1 MMKSMIRKIGNVVL
15 MAVLML
21 TSCNQEEMPVNADMQ
36 FSVSGF
42 PVFEDTDSRTVGTPD
57 AGKTNWQSGDQ
68 ILLSVTSRKYGKNT
82 AVLVYDGTKWT
93 TNVSLPYLEGES
105 PEIKAV
111 YAPAYQW
118 TGGNLTLKENMMAGM
133 EEYIDASCT
142 IIGNNTISLSFS
154 DTGRN
159 YSRLRIVTTPN
170 MEFSFDAKGFIPS
183 GQSGAV
189 SATYN
194 LRSDAK
200 GNAFLYGTFNEDAS
214 VSLITNYVM
223 IWKQYSFIT
232 PTFAGKSYVLDV
244 TDNPKN
250 YPYRRGDIVTLVKNP
265 DGNCSGCGQ
274 PSDVTPTG
282 TVENVEKM
290 ENGNVIYSVKLEH
303 CGNTMR
309 LNDTA
314 ISGKKHLYSIGDV
327 VNCKKLTVEYC
338 PNCGKL
344 IMNFQ
349 ATITGFRSIDEPEL
363 DGKDQYWIT
372 YNCCGHKTN
381 INEIAITG
389 LADEQ

>member
-21 TSCNQEEMPVNADMQ
+21 TSCNQEEIPVNTDMQ

-42 PVFEDTDSRTVGTPD
+42 PVFENTDSRAVGTLD

-118 TGGNLTLKENMMAGM
+118 TGGNLTPKENMMAGM
-133 EEYIDASCT
+133 EEYIDARCT

-154 DTGRN
+154 GTGRN
-159 YSRLRIVTTPN
+159 YSRLRIATTPN
-170 MEFSFDAKGFIPS
+170 MEFSFSADGFIPS
-183 GQSGAV
+183 GQSDKV
-189 SATYN
+189 SAYN

-200 GNAFLYGTFNEDAS
+200 GNAFLYGTFKKGAS
-214 VSLITNYVM
+214 VEFVTNYEM

-232 PTFAGKSYVLDV
+232 PTSAGKSYVLDV
-244 TDNPKN
+244 TDNPKK
-250 YPYRRGDIVTLVKNP
+250 YPYRRGDIVTLVKKT
-265 DGNCSGCGQ
+265 DGNCSGCGK

-290 ENGNVIYSVKLEH
+290 ENGTIIYSVKLDH
-303 CGNTMR
+303 CGNTVR
-309 LNDTA
+309 LIDTA
-314 ISGKKHLYSIGDV
+314 ISGKKHRYSIGDV
-327 VNCKKLTVEYC
+327 VNCEKTRIEYC
-338 PNCGKL
+338 PKCGKL
-344 IMNFQ
+344 LRNYQ
-349 ATITGFRSIDEPEL
+349 ATIIGLRGTL
-363 DGKDQYWIT
+363 DGNDVYWI
-372 YNCCGHKTN
+372 YRHCCSCKT
-381 INEIAITG
+381 IAIETEITG
-389 LADEQ
+389 LADKQ

>member
-21 TSCNQEEMPVNADMQ
+21 TSCNQEEMPVNTDMQ

-42 PVFEDTDSRTVGTPD
+42 PVFEDTDSRAVGTLD

-68 ILLSVTSRKYGKNT
+68 ILLSVTSKSTVKNT

-133 EEYIDASCT
+133 EEYIEARCT
-142 IIGNNTISLSFS
+142 IIDNNTISLSFS

-159 YSRLRIVTTPN
+159 YSRLRIATTPN
-170 MEFSFDAKGFIPS
+170 MEFSFYTDGFIPS
-183 GQSGAV
+183 GQSGEV

-200 GNAFLYGTFNEDAS
+200 GNAFLYGTFNKDAS
-214 VSLITNYVM
+214 VEFLTNYEM

-244 TDNPKN
+244 TDNPKK

-265 DGNCSGCGQ
+265 DGNCSGCGK

-290 ENGNVIYSVKLEH
+290 ENGTIIYSVKLDH
-303 CGNTMR
+303 CGNTVR
-309 LNDTA
+309 LIDTA

-327 VNCKKLTVEYC
+327 VNCYKSSTDTEYC
-338 PNCGKL
+338 RNCGKL
-344 IMNFQ
+344 LKNYQ
-349 ATITGFRSIDEPEL
+349 ATIRGIRGTL
-363 DGKDQYWIT
+363 DGKDVYWI
-372 YNCCGHKTN
+372 YRNCCGHKTSV
-381 INEIAITG
+381 IETEITG
-389 LADEQ
+389 LADKQ

>member
-21 TSCNQEEMPVNADMQ
+21 TSCNQEEMPVNTDMQ

-42 PVFEDTDSRTVGTPD
+42 PVFEDTDSRAVGTLD

-118 TGGNLTLKENMMAGM
+118 TGGNLTLKKNMMAGM

-159 YSRLRIVTTPN
+159 YSRLRIATTPN
-170 MEFSFDAKGFIPS
+170 MEFSFATNRFIPS
-183 GQSGAV
+183 GQSSEV
-189 SATYN
+189 NATYN

-200 GNAFLYGTFNEDAS
+200 GNAFLYGTFNKDAS
-214 VSLITNYVM
+214 VKFLTNYVM

-232 PTFAGKSYVLDV
+232 PTFAGKSYVLEV
-244 TDNPKN
+244 TDNPKK

-265 DGNCSGCGQ
+265 DGNCSGCGK

-290 ENGNVIYSVKLEH
+290 ENGTIIYSVKLDH
-303 CGNTMR
+303 CGNTVR
-309 LNDTA
+309 LINTA

-327 VNCKKLTVEYC
+327 VICSKSSIAYC
-338 PNCGKL
+338 SCGKL
-344 IMNFQ
+344 LKNYQ
-349 ATITGFRSIDEPEL
+349 ATITGFRGTL
-363 DGKDQYWIT
+363 DGIDIYWVT
-372 YNCCGHKTN
+372 RHCCGNKTSAS
-381 INEIAITG
+381 EAEFTG
-389 LADEQ
+389 LVDKQ

>member
-1 MMKSMIRKIGNVVL
+1 MMKSMIRYIWNGVL
-15 MAVLML
+15 LGALL
-21 TSCNQEEMPVNADMQ
+21 LASCSQEEMPVNTDME

-42 PVFEDTDSRTVGTPD
+42 PVFEDTDSRAVGTLD

-82 AVLVYDGTKWT
+82 AVLVYNGTEWI

-159 YSRLRIVTTPN
+159 YSRLRISTTPN
-170 MEFSFDAKGFIPS
+170 MEFSFKANGFIPS

-189 SATYN
+189 NVTYN

-200 GNAFLYGTFNEDAS
+200 GNAFLYGTFNKDAS
-214 VSLITNYVM
+214 VEFLTNYEM

-244 TDNPKN
+244 TDNPKK

-265 DGNCSGCGQ
+265 DGNCPGCGQ
-274 PSDVTPTG
+274 PSDETPTG
-282 TVENVEKM
+282 TIESLEKM
-290 ENGNVIYSVKLEH
+290 GNGTIIYSVKLDH
-303 CGNTMR
+303 CGNTVK
-309 LNDTA
+309 LIDTA

-327 VNCKKLTVEYC
+327 VNCKSHTLEYC
-338 PNCGKL
+338 NGCGQLL
-344 IMNFQ
+344 INYQ
-349 ATITGFRSIDEPEL
+349 ATITGFRSIDAL
-363 DGKDQYWIT
+363 DGKDQYWINR
-372 YNCCGHKTN
+372 NCCGYKSSIT
-381 INEIAITG
+381 ETAITG

>member
-21 TSCNQEEMPVNADMQ
+21 TSCNQEEILMDQTME
-36 FSVSGF
+36 FSVGEF

-68 ILLSVTSRKYGKNT
+68 ILVSLTSRKYGTNT
-82 AVLVYDGTKWT
+82 SVLNYNGFTWT
-93 TNVSLPYLEGES
+93 SDLNLPYLEDES
-105 PEIKAV
+105 PVIKVV

-118 TGGNLTLKENMMAGM
+118 TNGSLTLKENMMAGM
-133 EEYIDASCT
+133 DEYIEALCN
-142 IIGNNTISLSFS
+142 INNNTISISFS
-154 DTGRN
+154 GVRRN
-159 YSRLRIVTTPN
+159 YSRLRIATTPN
-170 MEFSFDAKGFIPS
+170 MEFSFNTNGFIPS
-183 GQSGAV
+183 GQSDAV
-189 SATYN
+189 NSTYN
-194 LRSDAK
+194 LRADAN
-200 GNAFLYGTFNEDAS
+200 GNAFLYGTFNQDAS

-223 IWKQYSFIT
+223 IWKQYSFST
-232 PTFAGKSYVLDV
+232 RTLTGKSYVLDV
-244 TDNPKN
+244 TDNPKK

-274 PSDVTPTG
+274 PSDETPTG

-290 ENGNVIYSVKLEH
+290 ENGTIIYSVKLDH
-303 CGNTMR
+303 CGNTVR
-309 LNDTA
+309 LIDTA

-327 VNCKKLTVEYC
+327 VNCKNWTVEYC

-344 IMNFQ
+344 IMNYQ
-349 ATITGFRSIDEPEL
+349 ATITGFRSIDNLEL

>member
-21 TSCNQEEMPVNADMQ
+21 TSCNQEEMPVNTDMQ
-36 FSVSGF
+36 FSVSEF
-42 PVFEDTDSRTVGTPD
+42 PVFEDTDSRAVGTLD

-68 ILLSVTSRKYGKNT
+68 ILLSLTSKSTVKNT

-118 TGGNLTLKENMMAGM
+118 TGGNLTLKKNMMAGM
-133 EEYIDASCT
+133 EEYIDARCT

-154 DTGRN
+154 GTGRN
-159 YSRLRIVTTPN
+159 YSRLRIATTPN
-170 MEFSFDAKGFIPS
+170 MEFSFYANGFIPS

-189 SATYN
+189 IATYN

-200 GNAFLYGTFNEDAS
+200 GNAFLYGTFNKDAS
-214 VSLITNYVM
+214 VEFLTNYKM

-232 PTFAGKSYVLDV
+232 PTLAGKSYVLDV
-244 TDNPKN
+244 TDNPKK
-250 YPYRRGDIVTLVKNP
+250 YPYRRGDIMTLVKKP
-265 DGNCSGCGQ
+265 DGNCSGCGK

-290 ENGNVIYSVKLEH
+290 ENGNIIYSVKLDH
-303 CGNTMR
+303 CGNTVR

-327 VNCKKLTVEYC
+327 VNCNKSSIEYC
-338 PNCGKL
+338 PYCGRL
-344 IMNFQ
+344 LRNYQ
-349 ATITGFRSIDEPEL
+349 ATISGIRGIDAL
-363 DGKDQYWIT
+363 DGKDVYWI
-372 YNCCGHKTN
+372 NRHCCGSFSSVIET
-381 INEIAITG
+381 EITG
-389 LADEQ
+389 LVDKQ

>member
-21 TSCNQEEMPVNADMQ
+21 TSCNQEEMPVNTDMQ
-36 FSVSGF
+36 FSVSEF
-42 PVFEDTDSRTVGTPD
+42 PVFEDTDSRAVGTLD

-68 ILLSVTSRKYGKNT
+68 ILLSVTSKSTVKST

-118 TGGNLTLKENMMAGM
+118 TGGNLTLKKNMMAGM
-133 EEYIDASCT
+133 EEYIDARCT
-142 IIGNNTISLSFS
+142 MIGNNTISLSFS

-159 YSRLRIVTTPN
+159 YSRLRIATTPN
-170 MEFSFDAKGFIPS
+170 MEFSFTADGFIPS
-183 GQSGAV
+183 GQSGKV

-200 GNAFLYGTFNEDAS
+200 GNAFLYGTFKKGAS
-214 VSLITNYVM
+214 VEFLTNYVM
-223 IWKQYSFIT
+223 IWKQYRFIT
-232 PTFAGKSYVLDV
+232 PTSAGKSYVLDV

-250 YPYRRGDIVTLVKNP
+250 YPYRRGDIVTLVKKT
-265 DGNCSGCGQ
+265 DRNCSGCGK

-290 ENGNVIYSVKLEH
+290 ENGTIIYSVKLDH
-303 CGNTMR
+303 CGNTVK
-309 LNDTA
+309 LIDTA
-314 ISGKKHLYSIGDV
+314 ISGKKHRYSIGDV
-327 VNCKKLTVEYC
+327 VNCNKSAIEYC
-338 PNCGKL
+338 SKCGKL
-344 IMNFQ
+344 LKNYQ
-349 ATITGFRSIDEPEL
+349 ATIRGFRGIL
-363 DGKDQYWIT
+363 DGISIYWIIRH
-372 YNCCGHKTN
+372 CCSSN
-381 INEIAITG
+381 NSANELEITG
-389 LADEQ
+389 LADKQ

>member
-21 TSCNQEEMPVNADMQ
+21 TSCNQEEMPVNTDMQ

-42 PVFEDTDSRTVGTPD
+42 PVFEDTDSRAVGTLD

-133 EEYIDASCT
+133 EEYIDARCT

-154 DTGRN
+154 GTGRN
-159 YSRLRIVTTPN
+159 YSRLRIATTPN
-170 MEFSFDAKGFIPS
+170 MEFSFSADGLIPS
-183 GQSGAV
+183 GQSDKV

-200 GNAFLYGTFNEDAS
+200 GNAFLYGTFKKGAS
-214 VSLITNYVM
+214 VEFVTNYEM

-232 PTFAGKSYVLDV
+232 PTSAGKSYVLDV
-244 TDNPKN
+244 TDNPKK
-250 YPYRRGDIVTLVKNP
+250 YPYRRGDIVTLVKKT
-265 DGNCSGCGQ
+265 DGNCSGCGK

-290 ENGNVIYSVKLEH
+290 ENGTIIYSVKLDH
-303 CGNTMR
+303 CGNTVR
-309 LNDTA
+309 LIDTA
-314 ISGKKHLYSIGDV
+314 ISGKKHRYSIGDV
-327 VNCKKLTVEYC
+327 VNCEKTRIEYC
-338 PNCGKL
+338 PKCGKL
-344 IMNFQ
+344 LRNYQ
-349 ATITGFRSIDEPEL
+349 ATIIGLRGTL
-363 DGKDQYWIT
+363 DGNDVYWI
-372 YNCCGHKTN
+372 YRHCCSSRN
-381 INEIAITG
+381 IAIETEITG
-389 LADEQ
+389 LADKQ